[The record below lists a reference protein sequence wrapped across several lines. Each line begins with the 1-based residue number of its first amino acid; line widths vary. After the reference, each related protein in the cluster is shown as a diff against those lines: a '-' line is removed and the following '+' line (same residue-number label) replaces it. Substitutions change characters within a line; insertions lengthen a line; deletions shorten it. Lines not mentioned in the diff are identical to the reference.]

1 MGGSNS
7 RSYDVDDSDDS
18 SSDSDDVVVRDNSV
32 QADAIARSI
41 LTKGKTVEMADV
53 DASLTRMQKLW
64 AFENA
69 YSRDVIF
76 IESPVNGNGNGKGKD
91 VEVPPHWRRVSST
104 DAVAVIKEVK
114 GRTFVTMST
123 EPRPAYLVRF
133 RDTAATN
140 TNGSSSSSS
149 SSSATS
155 SSPIAAPTASG
166 RNALLGGIK
175 RLHAL
180 HGVASC
186 IQ

>member
-76 IESPVNGNGNGKGKD
+76 IESPVNGNGKGKD

-133 RDTAATN
+133 RDTAATH
-140 TNGSSSSSS
+140 TVS
-149 SSSATS
+149 
-155 SSPIAAPTASG
+155 TACRSDW
-166 RNALLGGIK
+166 R
-175 RLHAL
+175 
-180 HGVASC
+180 SC
-186 IQ
+186 FPFLTL